1 VADELADLADVWHRA
16 INQLDDPSVRPH
28 QRAWLSLTR
37 PIGLLE
43 DTALLAA
50 PNTYAKDYLENNL
63 RPLIT
68 AALSEAL
75 GRDINVAVTI
85 QPIEPSDRPSNAVEL
100 ELVEELEQKPSDDY
114 DHFSDDRFPGGR
126 FSDNRF
132 PDGVDRLDPLTDG
145 SPAGRLDGLADAPA
159 RPRGMFDSVP
169 TPSMGRMDHE
179 ARLNPKY
186 TFETFVP
193 GSSNRFAHAAAV
205 AVAEAPAKAY
215 NPLFIYGDS
224 GLGKTHLLHAIGTY
238 GRRLEPTMRVRYVSS
253 EEFTND
259 FINSV
264 RVNDVQSF
272 QRRYRD
278 VDLLLIDDIQ
288 FLERAEQTQEA
299 FFHTFNTLQL
309 ANKQIVISCD
319 RKPEQLSG
327 LQNRL
332 VTRFK
337 SGLITDVQAPD
348 LELRIAILRK
358 KAAKDGMTL
367 QPGVMEFIASK
378 IQSNIRELEGALI
391 RVVAFG
397 SLNKQEID
405 LKLAEIVLKDLVS
418 ESDRPDITASTIMAV
433 TAEYF
438 GITLEDLTGS
448 SRTRVLVSARQI
460 AMYLCRELTELSLP
474 KIGQTFGGRDHTT
487 VMHAERKIRSLMTE
501 RRNVYNQITELTSRI
516 RSRARS

>member
-1 VADELADLADVWHRA
+1 MADELADLADVWHRA
-16 INQLDDPSVRPH
+16 ITQLDDPSVRPH

-68 AALSEAL
+68 ATLSEAL

-85 QPIEPSDRPSNAVEL
+85 QPMEPGDRPTSFSSEVDAEPEEVEID
-100 ELVEELEQKPSDDY
+100 SY
-114 DHFSDDRFPGGR
+114 DR
-126 FSDNRF
+126 FSDRF
-132 PDGVDRLDPLTDG
+132 TDG
-145 SPAGRLDGLADAPA
+145 QDDRVDSRPDNLSGHPA
-159 RPRGMFDSVP
+159 RGMYSGVP
-169 TPSMGRMDHE
+169 TPAMVRIDHE

-215 NPLFIYGDS
+215 NPLFIYGES

-397 SLNKQEID
+397 SLNKQDID
-405 LKLAEIVLKDLVS
+405 LKLAEIVLKDLIS

-438 GITLEDLTGS
+438 GITLDDLTGG

-516 RSRARS
+516 RTRARS

>member
-1 VADELADLADVWHRA
+1 VADELADLADVWNRA
-16 INQLDDPSVRPH
+16 ITQLDDPSVRPH

-68 AALSEAL
+68 SALTEAL

-85 QPIEPSDRPSNAVEL
+85 QPMESTPERPLALVPNDVDSEPDAD
-100 ELVEELEQKPSDDY
+100 EQEVDTY
-114 DHFSDDRFPGGR
+114 DRFSER
-126 FSDNRF
+126 YEDE
-132 PDGVDRLDPLTDG
+132 DPLPQRGMYANG
-145 SPAGRLDGLADAPA
+145 SP
-159 RPRGMFDSVP
+159 SVI
-169 TPSMGRMDHE
+169 RIDHE

-215 NPLFIYGDS
+215 NPLFIYGES
-224 GLGKTHLLHAIGTY
+224 GLGKTHLLHAIGAY

-319 RKPEQLSG
+319 RKPEQLAG

-405 LKLAEIVLKDLVS
+405 LKMAEIVLKDLIS
-418 ESDRPDITASTIMAV
+418 ESDRPEITATTIMAV

-438 GITLEDLTGS
+438 GVSLDDLTGA

-516 RSRARS
+516 RVRARS